1 MGVAILSLSLQ
12 MYHSVQRAHSAAQI
26 LLKGVSKQA
35 AKERKGGTQDKSRP
49 AEGGG
54 DYDKREHPHTCRL
67 AHPRAFGMDGLELSG
82 LTMTAWRWAAEYA
95 DRLVSD
101 FHLACARQYTAY
113 TRPRLH
119 WENAMLAQADESRIS
134 NLESRLLLLANPRSC
149 LLHPRTRVQGLCER
163 FGPPAP
169 YSTRRVLC
177 VDSACVRAYVRTCE
191 YNGCLAHSR

>member
-1 MGVAILSLSLQ
+1 MGVAILSFSLR
-12 MYHSVQRAHSAAQI
+12 MYPSVQRAHSAAQI

-35 AKERKGGTQDKSRP
+35 AKERKGGTQGRSRP

-101 FHLACARQYTAY
+101 FHLACAPVYGGYAPPVSTGKMPCS
-113 TRPRLH
+113 PRRTNL
-119 WENAMLAQADESRIS
+119 ESRIS
-134 NLESRLLLLANPRSC
+134 TVAAGESTQLSLAPEDPCPGTVRALWSTGPLL
-149 LLHPRTRVQGLCER
+149 
-163 FGPPAP
+163 
-169 YSTRRVLC
+169 YSTRRVDTVC
-177 VDSACVRAYVRTCE
+177 R
-191 YNGCLAHSR
+191 

>member
-1 MGVAILSLSLQ
+1 MGVAILSFSLQ
-12 MYHSVQRAHSAAQI
+12 MYPSVQRAHSAAQI

-35 AKERKGGTQDKSRP
+35 AKERKGGTQGKSRP

-101 FHLACARQYTAY
+101 FHLACAPVYGVYAPPAPLGKCHA
-113 TRPRLH
+113 RPGG
-119 WENAMLAQADESRIS
+119 RIS
-134 NLESRLLLLANPRSC
+134 NLESRLLLLANPCSC

-169 YSTRRVLC
+169 YSTRRVGTVC
-177 VDSACVRAYVRTCE
+177 R
-191 YNGCLAHSR
+191 